1 MIIDW
6 NNYRVYFKK
15 IEKQDTDVLTYT
27 LMPKKIN
34 LEKFI
39 AELTEYEIEKY
50 EGRQDETP
58 KSGLR
63 NVIVMIENSKLQK
76 ASLMIFKERVKELVP
91 FSSRA

>member
-39 AELTEYEIEKY
+39 AELTEYEIERY
-50 EGRQDETP
+50 EGR
-58 KSGLR
+58 
-63 NVIVMIENSKLQK
+63 
-76 ASLMIFKERVKELVP
+76 
-91 FSSRA
+91 